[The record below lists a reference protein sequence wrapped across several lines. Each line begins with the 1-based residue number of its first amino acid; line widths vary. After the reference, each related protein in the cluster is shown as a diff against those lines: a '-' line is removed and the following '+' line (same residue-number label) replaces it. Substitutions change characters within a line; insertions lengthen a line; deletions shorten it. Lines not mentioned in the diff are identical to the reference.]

1 MPDSLRYKIV
11 LWLVWVQIALI
22 VMAFFMIDHTDPDR
36 VWRWNVP
43 FWTLLIGYVLGFL
56 LLPFSR
62 ELEKSK
68 TLKWWLRIDL
78 AITILML
85 VPAYFGLAGCH
96 VRYIS
101 EKGDYILLNRNGFLS
116 APFVQLGVKSGVLIK
131 SLNYFPVE
139 YWNISHDDWDIDDT
153 TGCFWLTSSRNNDR
167 QLFVVPL
174 DSCKYKINETVIN
187 KRIDSLYHC
196 SLSRYDRMDFVMP
209 DDFSTISYTDS
220 ASVSYFNTDDC
231 WYPFAEI
238 IYTPE
243 GSNISPDSVI
253 IRCKD
258 SKEDVV
264 YPKDYIP
271 HMSPTQIQQFIRQL
285 KGGKQ

>member
-1 MPDSLRYKIV
+1 MKTSLRYMIV
-11 LWLVWVQIALI
+11 LCMVWVQIALI
-22 VMAFFMIDHTDPDR
+22 AMAVLMIDHTGPDQ

-43 FWTLLIGYVLGFL
+43 FWTLLVGYILGFL

-62 ELEKSK
+62 GLEKSK
-68 TLKWWLRIDL
+68 TLKWWLRIDFV
-78 AITILML
+78 ITIMMF

-96 VRYIS
+96 VKYIS
-101 EKGDYILLNRNGFLS
+101 EKGDYILFYRGGFLS
-116 APFVQLGVKSGVLIK
+116 APHVNLGVKSGIIIK
-131 SLNYFPVE
+131 SLSYFPIE
-139 YWNISHDDWDIDDT
+139 YWNISNDDWNIDDT

-174 DSCKYKINETVIN
+174 DSCKYKINESVIN

-243 GSNISPDSVI
+243 DSNISPDSVI
-253 IRCKD
+253 IRYKD
-258 SKEDVV
+258 SNEDIV
-264 YPKDYIP
+264 YPKDSIP
-271 HMSPTQIQQFIRQL
+271 HMSPMQIQQFIRQL
-285 KGGKQ
+285 KRR